1 MKRIGIIGG
10 SGYTAGELIR
20 ILINHPE
27 VEIDFVY
34 SQTNPGKLVSSVHT
48 DLTGQTTL
56 EFTDRPDKEVDVLF
70 LCLGHGKSREFLEK
84 HSLSSHTILIDM
96 SRDFRLKNEPGI
108 QDRTFVYGL
117 TDLNN
122 EAITESKSIA
132 NPGCFATAIQLALLP
147 LAEAGKLK
155 NDIHVHAITGS
166 TGAGVMPSPTT
177 HFSWR
182 NNNVSWYKPFVHQHE
197 TEIIQSLEQCGAN
210 STLRFLPI
218 RGDFPRGIYA
228 TSYTQ
233 FSGSIEEAH
242 TLYADYYRNSCFTKL
257 ASEPV
262 HLKQVVNTN
271 YCHVH
276 LHKHEDQLLVTT
288 ALDNLMKGASGQ
300 AVENMNL
307 ALGLPQE
314 MGLRIKASV
323 Y

>member
-1 MKRIGIIGG
+1 
-10 SGYTAGELIR
+10 
-20 ILINHPE
+20 
-27 VEIDFVY
+27 
-34 SQTNPGKLVSSVHT
+34 
-48 DLTGQTTL
+48 
-56 EFTDRPDKEVDVLF
+56 
-70 LCLGHGKSREFLEK
+70 
-84 HSLSSHTILIDM
+84 
-96 SRDFRLKNEPGI
+96 
-108 QDRTFVYGL
+108 L
-117 TDLNN
+117 TDLNK
-122 EAITESKSIA
+122 ESISESKSIA

-147 LAEAGKLK
+147 LAVEGKLE
-155 NDIHVHAITGS
+155 NDIHVNAITGS

-210 STLRFLPI
+210 PTLRFLPI

-233 FSGSIEEAH
+233 FSGSFEEAH
-242 TLYADYYRNSCFTKL
+242 TLYADYYRNSWFTKL

-307 ALGLPQE
+307 ALELPQD

>member
-27 VEIDFVY
+27 AEIAFAY
-34 SQTNPGKLVSSVHT
+34 SRTNPGKLVSSVHT
-48 DLTGQTTL
+48 DLSGQTAL
-56 EFTDRPDKEVDVLF
+56 EFTDQTGQEVDVLF
-70 LCLGHGKSREFLEK
+70 LCLGHGRSREFLEQ
-84 HSLSSHTILIDM
+84 HPVSENTLIIDL
-96 SRDFRLKNEPGI
+96 SRDFRLQTEPGI
-108 QDRTFVYGL
+108 QGRSFMYGL
-117 TDLNN
+117 PELNK
-122 EAITESKSIA
+122 EGILESKSIA

-147 LAEAGKLK
+147 LASAGKLI
-155 NDIHVHAITGS
+155 DDVHVHAITGS
-166 TGAGVMPSPTT
+166 TGAGVIPSPTT

-197 TEIIQSLEQCGAN
+197 TEILQSLEQCGAE
-210 STLRFLPI
+210 SKLRFLPI

-228 TSYTQ
+228 TGYTK
-233 FSGSIEEAH
+233 FEGSLSQARELYEA
-242 TLYADYYRNSCFTKL
+242 YYQNSRFTKI

-271 YCHVH
+271 YCHLH
-276 LHKHEDQLLVTT
+276 LHAHEDQLLVTSV
-288 ALDNLMKGASGQ
+288 LDNLMKGASGQ

-307 ALGLPQE
+307 ALGLPE
-314 MGLRIKASV
+314 DMGLRIKASV

>member
-20 ILINHPE
+20 ILINHPH
-27 VEIDFVY
+27 VEIDLVY
-34 SQTNPGKLVSSVHT
+34 SRTNPGKLVSSVHT
-48 DLTGQTTL
+48 DLTGQTEL
-56 EFTDRPDKEVDVLF
+56 EFTDQPDKEVDVLF
-70 LCLGHGKSREFLEK
+70 LCLGHGKSRAFLEE
-84 HSLSSHTILIDM
+84 HSVSSNTILIDM
-96 SRDFRLKNEPGI
+96 SRDFRLKEEPGI

-117 TDLNN
+117 TDLNK
-122 EAITESKSIA
+122 EAITASKSIA

-147 LAEAGKLK
+147 LAKSGLLD

-197 TEIIQSLEQCGAN
+197 TEIIQSLEQCGAKP
-210 STLRFLPI
+210 TLRFLPI

-228 TSYTQ
+228 TSYTR
-233 FSGSIEEAH
+233 FSGSLEEAQ
-242 TLYADYYRNSCFTKL
+242 TLYTDYYRNSCFTKL

-276 LHKHEDQLLVTT
+276 LHTHEDQLLVTT

-307 ALGLPQE
+307 ALGLPQDT
-314 MGLRIKASV
+314 GLRIKASV